1 MKINHKI
8 KMDLI
13 RKGIPPRIH
22 AVQDDS
28 LCRVLQLEL
37 TADDYPWSIPDDAQ
51 VIVRYSK
58 PDRTGGQY
66 DTLPDGTSAWS
77 ARNNY
82 LSVTLAPQVLT
93 APGTV
98 ELSVSMILGSKRL
111 TTFLVL
117 IDVEHH
123 PAFSGTSENYS
134 YITAFLPQPDSARSG
149 QYLRISEV
157 DQQGNILALE
167 AVSSPGG
174 GLTQESKTSLLQLL
188 RNAVYTEDVSGAL
201 AALEESLDNSV
212 EAASPSGLTALYS
225 GGNVTAGTAI
235 GYFLGKVTVTRYYSD
250 GTAAVLDATQYSI
263 SGAEI
268 AAGTNILTVT
278 DLETGLTATFTV
290 TGTAVVYAVS
300 ITLLNDTTGTST
312 ERSSSSIESSGSYA
326 STVAIPDGQELVSI
340 TVTMGG
346 VDITASSVSGL
357 NISIGAVTGDV
368 AIIITVKESEATF
381 YSVTKNL
388 TNVTCDGASSV
399 EENTSYTATVAAN
412 EGFELQSVTV
422 TMGGVDVTASVYADG
437 AVSIASVTGDIV
449 ITASAANSEE
459 EVTMTDLSVVY
470 SGGDVAIGTAVTE
483 LEGITV
489 TAHYSDGSTQ
499 TVEKYAMTGTIGEGS
514 NTIVVNYNGFS
525 AYFTVNG
532 VETYPAT
539 CLVTNDMTNA
549 STNNTLPG
557 VAGGSYYTATITAN
571 DGYVLESVVVT
582 MGGEDV
588 TASVYDASTGKITI
602 ETVTGN
608 IVITAIATSSAP
620 TLLYNWDFT
629 KSLTDTVSGVTV
641 DLAVGAQTALTQD
654 EAGIQFTADNQVLQ
668 LTQTAQTLC
677 NKRVEIDIAS
687 GQMDTPATQH
697 ARLFA
702 VATDLNVQTTGK
714 CFVWRYNNTPGW
726 TVYNGGWD
734 TSLDTTTYPVTFFD
748 GKTVRL
754 DFDEDCYLTLS
765 YASIGSS
772 DFTQICTF
780 AKAIPA
786 TYSGYYVIGS
796 QGSNQMKPLTI
807 SGVRVYE
814 KEA

>member
-37 TADDYPWSIPDDAQ
+37 TADDYPWSIPGDAQ

-66 DTLPDGTSAWS
+66 DTLPDGTRAWS

-98 ELSVSMILGSKRL
+98 ELSVSMLLGNKRL
-111 TTFLVL
+111 TTFLIL

-174 GLTQESKTSLLQLL
+174 LSQESKTSLLQLL
-188 RNAVYTEDVSGAL
+188 RSAVYTEDVSEAL
-201 AALEESLDNSV
+201 AVLEESLDSSLEEV
-212 EAASPSGLTALYS
+212 VPSGLTAVYS
-225 GGNVTAGTAI
+225 GGSVAAGTAL

-250 GTAAVLDATQYSI
+250 GTAAVLDATQHSI

-290 TGTAVVYAVS
+290 IGTAVVYAVS

-312 ERSSSSIESSGSYA
+312 ERSSASAESGSSYTA
-326 STVAIPDGQELVSI
+326 TVTVPDGQELVSI

-399 EENTSYTATVAAN
+399 EENTAYAATVAAN

-437 AVSIASVTGDIV
+437 TVSIASVTGDIV

-483 LEGITV
+483 LKGITV
-489 TAHYSDGSTQ
+489 TAHYSDGSIQ
-499 TVEKYAMTGTIGEGS
+499 TVEKYAITGTIEEGS
-514 NTIVVNYNGFS
+514 NTIAVSYNGFN

-539 CLVTNDMTNA
+539 CLVTNNMTNA

-571 DGYVLESVVVT
+571 DGYILEHVVVT

-588 TASVYDASTGKITI
+588 TSSVYDASTGKITI

-608 IVITAIATSSAP
+608 IVITAVANAVS
-620 TLLYNWDFT
+620 YNLVNSWDFT
-629 KSLTDTVSGVTV
+629 NSLTDTVSGVTV

-687 GQMDTPATQH
+687 GQMETPATQH

-726 TVYNGGWD
+726 TVYNGSWD
-734 TSLDTTTYPVTFFD
+734 TSLDTATYPVTFFD

-754 DFDEDCYLTLS
+754 DFDEDCYLSLS

-807 SGVRVYE
+807 SGVRIYE